1 MSFSEAKQHV
11 LRDFLFCVQNKSI
24 PSLSQYF
31 PDCVRNSGSISPD
44 DYRLL
49 PITATVLGCVTT
61 SSDCLT
67 DGMLELQSQYE
78 ERIAGEWGDYT
89 EKGWREVGVIG
100 FNVLPG
106 IVLDI
111 EAIEKTTQ
119 HLDWADPK
127 LDSLEWERILIHAIV
142 DFGRYCKAKQV
153 RLQPGRQ
160 CPASAEIGAKRARF
174 DECQT
179 AVKQRHDDNA
189 RASGFDYDKAL
200 HRFVFDL

>member
-1 MSFSEAKQHV
+1 
-11 LRDFLFCVQNKSI
+11 
-24 PSLSQYF
+24 
-31 PDCVRNSGSISPD
+31 
-44 DYRLL
+44 
-49 PITATVLGCVTT
+49 
-61 SSDCLT
+61 
-67 DGMLELQSQYE
+67 MLELQSQYE

-127 LDSLEWERILIHAIV
+127 LDSLDWEQILIHAVV

-153 RLQPGRQ
+153 RLQPGQQ
-160 CPASAEIGAKRARF
+160 CPASAEIRADPARF
-174 DECQT
+174 DEFQT
-179 AVKQRHDDNA
+179 AVKRRHDDNA
-189 RASGFDYDKAL
+189 RAFGFDYDKAL